1 MTSRKRNK
9 GKERKAKNAK
19 KEEEMV
25 RAEAHKVWQWWTGKA
40 CSSII
45 NNNCDH
51 GCAVAISDDHPVSH
65 FMDKLFVCW
74 VNGGISAQG
83 FFLHLK
89 EILELHRETL
99 NNETYLELSINL
111 LIKIGTNIL
120 LGEEPNVRGSLSI
133 AMAII
138 IIEQY
143 DQSRSIE
150 SAMLGRVVLRKRRN
164 LDWDISSSRRDALK
178 FYSKRTSCSCL
189 KEMYSVARKTL
200 PKMGLCC
207 QCAVEKERVS
217 LSVCSRCRVFQYC
230 SRECQIASWP
240 KHRIDCDICHR
251 QRLEDE
257 ARKHEP

>member
-1 MTSRKRNK
+1 MTTRKRNK

-19 KEEEMV
+19 KEEE
-25 RAEAHKVWQWWTGKA
+25 RARSIAHGLWHSWTVKPR
-40 CSSII
+40 II
-45 NNNCDH
+45 NDCDH
-51 GCAVAISDDHPVSH
+51 GCDVTTSDDHPVSQ
-65 FMDKLFVCW
+65 FMDKLFICW
-74 VNGGISAQG
+74 LEGGISANN
-83 FFLHLK
+83 FAHHLR
-89 EILELHRETL
+89 EILELHRELL
-99 NNETYLELSINL
+99 NNETYLKLSINI

-120 LGEEPNVRGSLSI
+120 LGEEPNVSWSLGI
-133 AMAII
+133 ASAIVVL
-138 IIEQY
+138 EEY

-150 SAMLGRVVLRKRRN
+150 SVLNGRVALTKMRGFVQWRV
-164 LDWDISSSRRDALK
+164 SSSRRDALK

-257 ARKHEP
+257 ARKREP